1 MWCEVAQMLC
11 RLSIAADAI
20 GKCTMLIFCLSALA
34 SIGQIL
40 CTLPFGINKQTAAAA
55 AAAVEPVTWMMHR
68 AAKHC
73 SDLLS
78 WILFWNLYGLLK
90 FQKKPNLSLCR
101 RKYLHCIK
109 WCSHK
114 NYLNILNSW
123 NNLIQNIVYMLLS
136 VLPGEVGTLLIYT
149 SNLLKSNG

>member
-1 MWCEVAQMLC
+1 MLC

-55 AAAVEPVTWMMHR
+55 AAVEPVTWMMHR

-78 WILFWNLYGLLK
+78 
-90 FQKKPNLSLCR
+90 
-101 RKYLHCIK
+101 
-109 WCSHK
+109 
-114 NYLNILNSW
+114 
-123 NNLIQNIVYMLLS
+123 
-136 VLPGEVGTLLIYT
+136 
-149 SNLLKSNG
+149 